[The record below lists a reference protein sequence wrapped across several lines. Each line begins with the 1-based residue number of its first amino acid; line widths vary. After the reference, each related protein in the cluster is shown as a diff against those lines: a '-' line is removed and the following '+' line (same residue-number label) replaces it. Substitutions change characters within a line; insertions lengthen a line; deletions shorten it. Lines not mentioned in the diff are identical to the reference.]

1 MGLGF
6 HAAAQRKGGQ
16 AQQAAMEYNAKI
28 SEQQKEE
35 IRRAGELTQYKLNRA
50 KVALHSTQQALY
62 SKSGVLLQG
71 SPMEVMA
78 QSTSDAIMDSMIANY
93 NTKSGMIRAQADADY
108 KRWLGRVYR
117 TTSENEAKATLA
129 TGAMDV
135 VTKGVS
141 LLSRFGKTNPTTI
154 PDWQSSGINL
164 LDVSTGAGGGY

>member
-1 MGLGF
+1 MGFGF
-6 HAAAQRKGGQ
+6 QAAGQRKSGQ

-28 SEQQKEE
+28 SEQQKEM
-35 IRRAGELTQYKLNRA
+35 IRIEGELTQYKFNRA

-108 KRWLGRVYR
+108 KRWLGKVYNR
-117 TTSENEAKATLA
+117 TANTEANATMA
-129 TGAMDV
+129 TGALDTV
-135 VTKGVS
+135 SKGVS
-141 LLSRFGKTNPTTI
+141 LLSRFGGTNKSTI
-154 PDWQSSGINL
+154 PTWQASGINL
-164 LDVSTGAGGGY
+164 LE